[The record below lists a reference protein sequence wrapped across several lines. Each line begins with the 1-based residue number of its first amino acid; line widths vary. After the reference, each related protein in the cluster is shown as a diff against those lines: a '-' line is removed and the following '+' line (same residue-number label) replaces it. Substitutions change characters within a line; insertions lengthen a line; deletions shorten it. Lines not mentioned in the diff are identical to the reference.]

1 VNGAVPTQTHS
12 ATKVPIVTRLLTLHD
27 PAEARHYYATG
38 AWQGDTLYALT
49 ARWAAI
55 RGDRPAVR
63 DPYRRLDWAALKSEA
78 DGIAGALHETG
89 LRAGDRV
96 SVCTGN
102 RVEAVAIFLA
112 CSRNG
117 YVYNTSLHQNYT
129 VGEICGL
136 LERVSCRALFAQRGY
151 GADGA
156 LVDIFEQ
163 AAKLP
168 TKLALFEASNHNLPA
183 YGAQPA
189 PVSDPDKIVY
199 LAFTSGT
206 TGAPKGVMHSDNSLL
221 ANARA
226 MVSDWGHDGDTV
238 LLTFS
243 QMSHHIGTVALC
255 QALVGGFELVLSDAA
270 AGISPINWIEQTGA
284 TYVMGVPTHAIDI
297 LAAHAA
303 RGGGSLG
310 QVKTFYL
317 AGAPIPAA
325 TATALLS
332 LGITPQNVYGMTEN
346 GSHNYTRPDD
356 PLDAITG
363 TCGKPC
369 AAYEIAIFSQ
379 DNRDVPV
386 AAGEV
391 GEIGGRGGMRM
402 LGYFANQDA
411 TEAAINDDGWFMSGD
426 LGRIDARGDL
436 EIVGRAKDIIIRGG
450 HNIHPARIEDLAMR
464 HPDVQKAAA
473 VAMPDERLGERVCL
487 VVTAS
492 PGAEPDGDVVLAH
505 LHAAGLSKFDMPEY
519 FACIEALPLGPTGK
533 ILKRELATLVRSGSI
548 VTLPV
553 HWTPAAQE
561 AMA

>member
-1 VNGAVPTQTHS
+1 
-12 ATKVPIVTRLLTLHD
+12 VTRLLTLHD
-27 PAEARHYYATG
+27 PAQARHYYATG
-38 AWQGDTLYALT
+38 AWREDTLYAL
-49 ARWAAI
+49 AAHWAQA

-63 DPYRRLDWAALKSEA
+63 DPYRRLDWAALKAEA
-78 DGIAGALHETG
+78 DGIAGALHEAG
-89 LRAGDRV
+89 LRSGDRV

-102 RVEAVAIFLA
+102 RIEAVAIFLA

-129 VGEICGL
+129 VSEICGL

-156 LVDIFEQ
+156 QVDIFEQ

-168 TKLALFEASNHNLPA
+168 SQLALFDSANINVPQRS
-183 YGAQPA
+183 AQPG

-226 MVSDWGHDGDTV
+226 MVSDWGHDGDTI

-270 AGISPINWIEQTGA
+270 AGIPPIDWIEQTGA

-297 LAAHAA
+297 LAAHEV
-303 RGGGSLG
+303 RGGGALG
-310 QVKTFYL
+310 RVKTFYM
-317 AGAPIPAA
+317 AGAPIPVA
-325 TATALLS
+325 TANSLLN

-346 GSHNYTRPDD
+346 GSHNYTRPGD

-369 AAYEIAIFSQ
+369 ATYEIAIFQQ
-379 DNRDVPV
+379 DSRDVAV

-391 GEIGGRGGMRM
+391 GEIGGRGAMRM
-402 LGYFANQDA
+402 LGYFANQEA
-411 TEAAINDDGWFMSGD
+411 TEAAINAGGWFMSGD

-473 VAMPDERLGERVCL
+473 VAMPDERLGEKVCL
-487 VVTAS
+487 IVTATA
-492 PGAEPDGDVVLAH
+492 GAGPDGEAVLAH
-505 LHAAGLSKFDMPEY
+505 LHASGLSKFDMPEY
-519 FACIEALPLGPTGK
+519 FACMDALPLGPTGK
-533 ILKRELATLVRSGSI
+533 ILKRELATLVRNGSI
-548 VTLPV
+548 IAMPV
-553 HWTPAAQE
+553 RWDAAKQE

>member
-1 VNGAVPTQTHS
+1 
-12 ATKVPIVTRLLTLHD
+12 VTRLLTLHD
-27 PAEARHYYATG
+27 PAQARHYYATG
-38 AWQGDTLYALT
+38 AWQDDTLYALA
-49 ARWAAI
+49 ARWAET
-55 RGDRPAVR
+55 RGDQPAVR
-63 DPYRRLDWAALKSEA
+63 DPYRRLDWVSLKAEA
-78 DGIAGALHETG
+78 DGIAGALHEAG
-89 LRAGDRV
+89 LRNGDRV

-102 RVEAVAIFLA
+102 RIEAVAIFLA

-129 VGEICGL
+129 VSEICEL

-156 LVDIFEQ
+156 QVDIFVQ

-168 TKLALFEASNHNLPA
+168 TKLALFEAANLNLSA
-183 YGAQPA
+183 NSEQPA
-189 PVSDPDKIVY
+189 PVSDPDKITY

-226 MVSDWGHDGDTV
+226 MVVDWGHDWDTV
-238 LLTFS
+238 LLTLS

-255 QALVGGFELVLSDAA
+255 QALVGGFELVLNDAE
-270 AGISPINWIEQTGA
+270 AGIDPIDWIDQTGA

-310 QVKTFYL
+310 RVKTFYL
-317 AGAPIPAA
+317 AGAPIPVA
-325 TATALLS
+325 TATELLD

-356 PLDAITG
+356 PIDAITG

-369 AAYEIAIFSQ
+369 AAYEISIFSK
-379 DNRDVPV
+379 DNRDFPV

-391 GEIGGRGGMRM
+391 GEIGGRGAMRM
-402 LGYFANQDA
+402 LGYFGNQEA
-411 TEAAINDDGWFMSGD
+411 TEAAINAGGWLMSGD

-464 HPDVQKAAA
+464 HPAVQKAAA
-473 VAMPDERLGERVCL
+473 VAMPDARLGERVCL
-487 VVTAS
+487 IVTAA
-492 PGAEPDGDVVLAH
+492 PGAVPDGDALLAH

-519 FACIEALPLGPTGK
+519 LAFIEALPLGPTGK
-533 ILKRELATLVRSGSI
+533 VLKRELATLVRNGSI
-548 VTLPV
+548 IAMPV
-553 HWTPAAQE
+553 RWDAAKQE
-561 AMA
+561 ATA

>member
-1 VNGAVPTQTHS
+1 
-12 ATKVPIVTRLLTLHD
+12 VTRLLTLHD
-27 PAEARHYYATG
+27 PAEARHYYASG
-38 AWQGDTLYALT
+38 AWQDDTLYAL
-49 ARWAAI
+49 AAHWAQT

-63 DPYRRLDWAALKSEA
+63 DSYRRLDWSALKVEA
-78 DGIAGALHETG
+78 DRIAGALHAKG
-89 LRAGDRV
+89 LCAGDRV

-102 RVEAVAIFLA
+102 RIEAVAIFLA

-129 VGEICGL
+129 VSEICGL

-156 LVDIFEQ
+156 RIDILEE

-168 TKLALFEASNHNLPA
+168 TKLALFDSTNSSFVASSALPV
-183 YGAQPA
+183 
-189 PVSDPDKIVY
+189 PVSDPDKITY

-226 MVSDWGHDGDTV
+226 MVADWGHDADTV
-238 LLTFS
+238 LLSLS

-270 AGISPINWIEQTGA
+270 AGISPIDWIEQTGA

-297 LAAHAA
+297 VAALEA
-303 RGGGSLG
+303 RSGGALG
-310 QVKTFYL
+310 RVKVFYM

-325 TATALLS
+325 TANALLD

-356 PLDAITG
+356 PIDAITG

-369 AAYEIAIFSQ
+369 ATYEIAVFSQ
-379 DNRDVPV
+379 DNRDAQV

-391 GEIGGRGGMRM
+391 GEIGGRGAMRM

-411 TEAAINDDGWFMSGD
+411 TEAAINAEGWFMSGD

-492 PGAEPDGDVVLAH
+492 LGAEPDGEALLAH
-505 LHAAGLSKFDMPEY
+505 LHASGLSKFDMPEY
-519 FACIEALPLGPTGK
+519 FACIDALPLGPTGK
-533 ILKRELATLVRSGSI
+533 ILKRELTRLVRDGSI
-548 VTLPV
+548 IAMPV
-553 HWTPAAQE
+553 RWDAAKQE
-561 AMA
+561 SMA

>member
-1 VNGAVPTQTHS
+1 M
-12 ATKVPIVTRLLTLHD
+12 TRLLTLHD
-27 PAEARHYYATG
+27 PAQARQYYATG
-38 AWQGDTLYALT
+38 AWRDDTLYAL
-49 ARWAAI
+49 AANWAEI
-55 RGDRPAVR
+55 HGDRPAVR
-63 DPYRRLDWAALKSEA
+63 DPYRRLDWATLKAEA
-78 DGIAGALHETG
+78 DRIAGALHLEG
-89 LRAGDRV
+89 LRSGDRV

-102 RVEAVAIFLA
+102 RVEAVATFLA

-129 VGEICGL
+129 VSEICGL

-156 LVDIFEQ
+156 QVDIFEQ
-163 AAKLP
+163 AARLP
-168 TKLALFEASNHNLPA
+168 SKLALFESPNSNLQA
-183 YGAQPA
+183 CSKQPA
-189 PVSDPDKIVY
+189 PVSDPDKITY

-238 LLTFS
+238 LLSLS

-255 QALVGGFELVLSDAA
+255 QALVGGFELVLSDPAA
-270 AGISPINWIEQTGA
+270 AIPPIDWIEQTGA

-303 RGGGSLG
+303 RGGDALG
-310 QVKTFYL
+310 RVKTFYM

-325 TATALLS
+325 TANGLLV

-363 TCGKPC
+363 TCGKAC
-369 AAYEIAIFSQ
+369 AAYEIAIFRQ
-379 DNRDVPV
+379 DNRDVAV
-386 AAGEV
+386 ATGEV
-391 GEIGGRGGMRM
+391 GEIGGRGAMRM
-402 LGYFANQDA
+402 LGYFANQEA
-411 TEAAINDDGWFMSGD
+411 TEAAINADGWLMSGD
-426 LGRIDARGDL
+426 LGRIDSRGDL

-464 HPDVQKAAA
+464 HPAVQKAAA
-473 VAMPDERLGERVCL
+473 VAMPDIRLGERVCL
-487 VVTAS
+487 IVTAA
-492 PGAEPDGDVVLAH
+492 PGADPDGDSVLAH

-519 FACIEALPLGPTGK
+519 FACIGALPLGPTGK
-533 ILKRELATLVRSGSI
+533 ILKRDLATLVREGTI
-548 VTLPV
+548 VTVPV
-553 HWTPAAQE
+553 RWNAVTQE
-561 AMA
+561 DMT